1 MSLASLVVK
10 DRPGRS
16 FSRFGLDPRLLQGI
30 QDLGFKEPTLI
41 QASAI
46 PLALAGKDI
55 LARAGTGS
63 GKTAAYAIPVCER
76 FLGVSKKVSSPRVLV
91 VVPSRELCHQTTE
104 VFTVLLAHSGFDV
117 RIANVSAVDA
127 SAWAGGKPDVVIGT
141 PATLLAHLKQANFSL
156 DEVQSCVVD
165 EADALLGRP
174 IMKRLRCLYPTTAQT
189 YLMSA
194 TLSPGVLELK
204 RLLLN
209 HPVVVKLEHEDEEEG
224 AQADSG
230 PSGKVDQSYIICRDE
245 EERYCFLWGLVRLR
259 YVPGRVLVF
268 VDSVLKA
275 YKVQMFLERF
285 GVAAAVLNHD
295 VPVNSRNHI
304 VSQFNTGHFS
314 FLIATDESVRVAE
327 AEARTAVKTPV
338 KKKLKRKRGEEDTA
352 TSADAAGRESE
363 YGVSRG
369 IDFREVAAVISFDSF
384 GLLEESACKSY
395 IHRIGRTGRA
405 GRDGIAV
412 SFIGKTD
419 VTEGGWIEY
428 LNDYLSTRGQK
439 VGPHPVSGPEREKV
453 FALKYR
459 TDDVLHSIK
468 KRAVKQ
474 ARLKELA
481 QEALASEKL
490 QQHFSS
496 NPNDLVALRHIANA
510 GGKKKVRA
518 DALSYIPD
526 YLGVG
531 IKGDMEDEQAEKPEE
546 PPLKRKRRRGVPDP
560 LEVAAEAA
568 AAEPVQMRKQ
578 ARAKAEKDAEK
589 DAENKTQPRLKK
601 QKKMSAARRALLLR
615 KLRRK

>member
-16 FSRFGLDPRLLQGI
+16 FSRFGLDPRLLQGVL
-30 QDLGFKEPTLI
+30 DLGFKEPTLI

-76 FLGVSKKVSSPRVLV
+76 FLGVAKKASSPRVLV

-104 VFTVLLAHSGFDV
+104 VFTALLAHSGFDV
-117 RIANVSAVDA
+117 KIANVSAIDA
-127 SAWAGGKPDVVIGT
+127 SAWAGGNPDVVIGT

-224 AQADSG
+224 AGADSG
-230 PSGKVDQSYIICRDE
+230 PSGKVDQSYIMCRDD

-327 AEARTAVKTPV
+327 AEARSAVKTPV
-338 KKKLKRKRGEEDTA
+338 KKKLKRKRGETEKDTA

-384 GLLEESACKSY
+384 GLLDESACKSY

-412 SFIGKTD
+412 SLIGKSD
-419 VTEGGWIEY
+419 ATEGGWIEY

-439 VGPHPVSGPEREKV
+439 VGAHTVSGPDREKV

-510 GGKKKVRA
+510 GGKKKIRA

-531 IKGDMEDEQAEKPEE
+531 IKGDMNEEPAEKPEDEE

-568 AAEPVQMRKQ
+568 AAEPVQKRKQ
-578 ARAKAEKDAEK
+578 ARAAENDAEST
-589 DAENKTQPRLKK
+589 TQPKLKK
-601 QKKMSAARRALLLR
+601 PKKMSTARRALLLR
-615 KLRRK
+615 KLKRK

>member
-16 FSRFGLDPRLLQGI
+16 FGRFGLDPRLLQGI

-41 QASAI
+41 QASTI
-46 PLALAGKDI
+46 PLALAGKDV

-63 GKTAAYAIPVCER
+63 GKTGAYAIPVCER
-76 FLGVSKKVSSPRVLV
+76 FLATSKKSSSPRVLV
-91 VVPSRELCHQTTE
+91 VVPSRELCHQTAE
-104 VFTVLLAHSGFDV
+104 VFTALLGHSGFDV
-117 RIANVSAVDA
+117 RIVDVSAVDA
-127 SAWAGGKPDVVIGT
+127 SAWAGGKPDIVIGT
-141 PATLLAHLKQANFSL
+141 PSTLLTHLKQGSFSL
-156 DEVQSCVVD
+156 DEVHSCVVD

-224 AQADSG
+224 AGTDAG
-230 PSGKVDQSYIICRDE
+230 PSGRVDQSYVVCSDDGD
-245 EERYCFLWGLVRLR
+245 RYCFLWALVRLG

-327 AEARTAVKTPV
+327 AEARAAAQPQA
-338 KKKLKRKRGEEDTA
+338 KKKLKRKRGEEDAA
-352 TSADAAGRESE
+352 TSAGAAGRESE

-384 GLLEESACKSY
+384 GLLEETACKSY

-405 GRDGIAV
+405 GREGLAV
-412 SFIGKTD
+412 SFIGRGEAQ
-419 VTEGGWIEY
+419 EGGWIEY
-428 LNDYLSTRGQK
+428 LNEYLSTRGQK
-439 VGPHPVSGPEREKV
+439 VSPHPVNGTEREKA

-496 NPNDLVALRHIANA
+496 NPNDLVALRHIAQA

-518 DALSYIPD
+518 DALAYIPE

-531 IKGDMEDEQAEKPEE
+531 VQGGMEEAQTEQPAD
-546 PPLKRKRRRGVPDP
+546 PPLKRKRRRGAPDP
-560 LEVAAEAA
+560 LEVSETAHK
-568 AAEPVQMRKQ
+568 RKR
-578 ARAKAEKDAEK
+578 AGAAKADPEPEAPP
-589 DAENKTQPRLKK
+589 ASPKK
-601 QKKMSAARRALLLR
+601 KKMSAARRALLMR
-615 KLRRK
+615 KLRGK